1 MGNTNKEKRTRI
13 VIENDIKVNAMIIR
27 WLKRAISKAEDE
39 KMVKEQQMW
48 DARGELER
56 LEAACEIAREE
67 AKKSEQEYIASVR
80 KVENFMQKYN
90 ISLAKKKELTGKWF
104 L

>member
-39 KMVKEQQMW
+39 KRVKEQQMW
-48 DARGELER
+48 EAKGEFER
-56 LEAACEIAREE
+56 LETACEIAREE
-67 AKKSEQEYIASVR
+67 AEKAEKEYIASVR
-80 KVENFMQKYN
+80 KVENLMQKHS
-90 ISLAKKKELTGKWF
+90 ISLAKKKELIGK
-104 L
+104 

>member
-90 ISLAKKKELTGKWF
+90 ISLAKKKELTGK
-104 L
+104 

>member
-1 MGNTNKEKRTRI
+1 
-13 VIENDIKVNAMIIR
+13 
-27 WLKRAISKAEDE
+27 
-39 KMVKEQQMW
+39 MW

>member
-27 WLKRAISKAEDE
+27 WLKRAISKAKDE
-39 KMVKEQQMW
+39 KMVKEQLMW

-56 LEAACEIAREE
+56 LETACEIAREE

-90 ISLAKKKELTGKWF
+90 ISLAKKKELTGK
-104 L
+104 